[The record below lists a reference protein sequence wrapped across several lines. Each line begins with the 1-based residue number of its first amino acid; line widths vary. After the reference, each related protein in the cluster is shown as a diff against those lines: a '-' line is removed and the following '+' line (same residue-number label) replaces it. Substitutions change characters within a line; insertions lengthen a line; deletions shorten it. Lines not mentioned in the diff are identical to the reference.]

1 MQIVKTEKLVKKY
14 KDGHLALDSVDISI
28 EKKITV
34 IIGRNGA
41 GKTTLMRILSTQLQ
55 PTSGKIMILEH
66 DASKEKKDIRR
77 NIVSIPQEAEVLGYL
92 TPEEHLE
99 IYLSARGFKKE
110 EISEKTEKALKVL
123 GLYES
128 RNKSADQLSGG
139 MKRKIFVAM
148 ALASDSGLTFLDEP
162 TVGLDPISRMEVW
175 SAIKRLN
182 GNVILTTHYMEEAKA
197 LGEEIILI
205 DKGKVMMKGSP
216 EMLLEKTKDIM
227 RIDGAGVGKRQYKVG
242 GITISYVGEKTAIK
256 YAKKGF
262 EIKNLDIEDLFIMG
276 GIK

>member
-1 MQIVKTEKLVKKY
+1 MQIVKTEKLVKRY

-34 IIGRNGA
+34 VIGRNGA
-41 GKTTLMRILSTQLQ
+41 GKTTLMRILSTQLR
-55 PTSGKIMILEH
+55 PTSGKITILGH
-66 DASKEKKDIRR
+66 DASREERDIRR
-77 NIVSIPQEAEVLGYL
+77 KIVSIPQEAEVLGYL

-123 GLYES
+123 GLYEFK
-128 RNKSADQLSGG
+128 NKSADQLSGG

-148 ALASDSGLTFLDEP
+148 ALASDSKLTFLDEP

-182 GNVILTTHYMEEAKA
+182 GSVILTTHYMEEAKS

-205 DKGKVMMKGSP
+205 DSGKVMMKGSP
-216 EMLLEKTKDIM
+216 EMLLEKTKGIM
-227 RIDGAGVGKRQYKVG
+227 RIDGVGLGRRQYKIG
-242 GITISYVGEKTAIK
+242 GITISYVGEKTALE

-262 EIKNLDIEDLFIMG
+262 EIKNLDIEDLFIIG
-276 GIK
+276 GIR